1 MQCLQERKR
10 ERERETNR
18 QTDRQ
23 TEACMINMHVAA
35 EEINKI
41 SHTERGRRERET
53 ETERQR
59 DRYSERDR
67 ERLIILKTSQTI
79 KS

>member
-1 MQCLQERKR
+1 MLTREKEG
-10 ERERETNR
+10 ERERRTDR

-41 SHTERGRRERET
+41 SHTERGRRERERQRQRGRET
-53 ETERQR
+53 DTVRETEK
-59 DRYSERDR
+59 DS
-67 ERLIILKTSQTI
+67 
-79 KS
+79 

>member
-1 MQCLQERKR
+1 MLTREKEG
-10 ERERETNR
+10 ERERRTGR

-41 SHTERGRRERET
+41 SHTERGRRERERQRQRGRET
-53 ETERQR
+53 DTVRETEK
-59 DRYSERDR
+59 DS
-67 ERLIILKTSQTI
+67 
-79 KS
+79 

>member
-18 QTDRQ
+18 QPDRQ

-41 SHTERGRRERET
+41 SHTERGRRERERQRQRGRET
-53 ETERQR
+53 DTVRETEK
-59 DRYSERDR
+59 DS
-67 ERLIILKTSQTI
+67 
-79 KS
+79 

>member
-41 SHTERGRRERET
+41 SHTERGGRERERQRQRGRET
-53 ETERQR
+53 DTVRETEK
-59 DRYSERDR
+59 DS
-67 ERLIILKTSQTI
+67 
-79 KS
+79 